1 MSLNCDFCDTEI
13 AMISGC
19 TDKNVHT
26 TGLSDHLL
34 FDHYQKI
41 FKKEPCVDQ
50 SSVAERAPDQT
61 GNEPEEQFDL
71 SKQISYGRLIFLRF
85 LRNHAAV
92 VAAFAL
98 LLIYMVMLACPF
110 FAPYD
115 PSTRF
120 LEAVAHPPQL
130 PRFIDAEGQFHLRP
144 FVYATVQ
151 SRDPKTMERNYS
163 PDTSQLHPL
172 HLFVRGEEYTLL
184 FWHSDL
190 HFFGVED
197 SSIFILGTDTQGRDL
212 FSRILF
218 GGRISTTVGLIGVT
232 ISLCLGIIMGM
243 ASGYLGGAVDS
254 VIQRGVEVLLSF
266 PSLPLWMALSLSLP
280 RHWNSIRIFLLIT
293 ILLSIVGW
301 GGLARVVRGMTLALK
316 TEEYVLASRMG
327 GGGTRWI
334 LLRHIL
340 PANLSYVIV
349 AATLAVPGII
359 LGETALSFLG
369 LGIQPPM
376 LNWGVL
382 LQDAQKVSFLSQMP
396 WLIAPAFFIMAT
408 DLEDITRISQNEM
421 KQVRRSMGM
430 VFQDP
435 LSSLNAR
442 MNVRNI
448 VGEPLILH
456 KMARGRQV
464 DDRVG
469 ALLEMVG
476 LRAGHQSRFPHAF
489 SGGQRQRIAI
499 ARALATDCGLPDFL
513 VKPRRRAGLRARCL
527 CSGPDTESVVDATT
541 ATEPV
546 DAFHC
551 PRHSC
556 GAARERPHRR
566 DVPGQDRGIGQRP
579 RPLHKSRTPVYGSL
593 AGLNPPTYARA

>member
-1 MSLNCDFCDTEI
+1 M
-13 AMISGC
+13 
-19 TDKNVHT
+19 
-26 TGLSDHLL
+26 
-34 FDHYQKI
+34 
-41 FKKEPCVDQ
+41 DQ

-61 GNEPEEQFDL
+61 GSEPVEQFDL
-71 SKQISYGRLIFLRF
+71 TKQISYGRLIFLRF

-98 LLIYMVMLACPF
+98 LLIYLVTLACPL

-144 FVYATVQ
+144 FVYASVQ
-151 SRDPKTMERNYS
+151 SRDPKTMERKYS
-163 PDTSQLHPL
+163 PDTSLLHPL
-172 HLFVRGEEYTLL
+172 SLFVRGEEYTLL

-376 LNWGVL
+376 LSWGVL

-408 DLEDITRISQNEM
+408 DLEDIIHISQNDI
-421 KQVRRSMGM
+421 KQVRRSMSM

-448 VGEPLILH
+448 VGEPLMLH

-489 SGGQRQRIAI
+489 SGGQRQR
-499 ARALATDCGLPDFL
+499 
-513 VKPRRRAGLRARCL
+513 
-527 CSGPDTESVVDATT
+527 
-541 ATEPV
+541 
-546 DAFHC
+546 
-551 PRHSC
+551 
-556 GAARERPHRR
+556 
-566 DVPGQDRGIGQRP
+566 
-579 RPLHKSRTPVYGSL
+579 
-593 AGLNPPTYARA
+593 